1 MDLQEAYHQIDSGV
15 QKGSQKL
22 FLSNNPTSLKEIIFY
37 ISAFI
42 FFFWYSYILIFGA
55 NSYSL
60 VRDLEM
66 EKRSLKQDIAELREE
81 NVRLQRSYFNYK
93 VVEQSYKNEA
103 FQ

>member
-1 MDLQEAYHQIDSGV
+1 
-15 QKGSQKL
+15 
-22 FLSNNPTSLKEIIFY
+22 
-37 ISAFI
+37 
-42 FFFWYSYILIFGA
+42 
-55 NSYSL
+55 
-60 VRDLEM
+60 M